1 MKKFLVIILFIFL
14 NLTGCDQQKED
25 SSKIKDNSTAEVKKD
40 SVSQDTI
47 ESISNIKVIS
57 EGDENAKI
65 KIIIFESLTCSHCAN
80 FHKNVYPGLK
90 EGFIDKDHVYIEFK
104 NFPLD
109 KAAMNASK
117 IAHCRNDGNSEILH
131 YLFDNQEQWIKGKTI
146 EELNKSIKSF
156 IEKSNFNLDVDVC
169 LSNKEAEDHILEDRI
184 EGAIKFKIDA
194 TPTLIINGEKF
205 DNPTN
210 YKKLKKFLEKLI

>member
-1 MKKFLVIILFIFL
+1 MKKIITTLFIAFYFL
-14 NLTGCDQQKED
+14 PVNLK
-25 SSKIKDNSTAEVKKD
+25 AEVK
-40 SVSQDTI
+40 T
-47 ESISNIKVIS
+47 IS
-57 EGDENAKI
+57 EGNTDAKI
-65 KIIIFESLTCSHCAN
+65 KIVVFESLTCSHCAN
-80 FHKNVYPGLK
+80 FHKNIYPSLK
-90 EGFIDKDHVYIEFK
+90 EDFIDKGHVNIEFR

-109 KAAMNASK
+109 MAAMNASK

-146 EELNKSIKSF
+146 EELNKNIKSF

-184 EGAIKFKIDA
+184 EGAKKFKVDA

>member
-1 MKKFLVIILFIFL
+1 MKKIIITTLFIAFYFL
-14 NLTGCDQQKED
+14 PVNLK
-25 SSKIKDNSTAEVKKD
+25 AEVK
-40 SVSQDTI
+40 T
-47 ESISNIKVIS
+47 IS
-57 EGDENAKI
+57 EGNADAKI
-65 KIIIFESLTCSHCAN
+65 KIVVFESLTCSHCAN
-80 FHKNVYPGLK
+80 FHKNIYPSLK
-90 EGFIDKDHVYIEFK
+90 EDFIDKGHVNIEFR

-109 KAAMNASK
+109 MAAMNASK

-146 EELNKSIKSF
+146 EELNKNIKSF

-184 EGAIKFKIDA
+184 EGAKKFKVDA